1 MKPLDELDMKII
13 NLLRKDGRSSYR
25 SIANKVGISNVAVRD
40 RINKLV
46 RQGYIK
52 GFFTSIDSAMIGKQV
67 SVLFDITTNPYDLQ
81 GVASEIYKSE
91 QVQRIFEKGGSSQLL
106 VHALFND
113 LPEMQ
118 SFIEDKLYKTEGIV
132 QVVPS
137 LILKRHKYD
146 PSLSV

>member
-40 RINKLV
+40 RIKKLV
-46 RQGYIK
+46 REGYIK
-52 GFFTSIDSAMIGKQV
+52 GFFTLVDSMMIGKGV
-67 SVLFDITTNPYDLQ
+67 SVLFDITTNPNDLQ
-81 GVASEIYKSE
+81 GVALEIYKSE
-91 QVQRIFEKGGSSQLL
+91 QVLRIFEKAGSSQLI
-106 VHALFND
+106 VHALFKD
-113 LPEMQ
+113 LAEMQ
-118 SFIEDKLYKTEGIV
+118 SFIEDKLYKTKGITHV
-132 QVVPS
+132 ASS